1 MNSKYLLDLQSR
13 PELFILV
20 LMVVIIAMLII
31 PLPTYIIDFLIAINL
46 IMALLVF
53 MGSFYIERILDFS
66 TFPTVL
72 LITTLFRLAISIS
85 TSRLVLL
92 EADAG
97 DIIASF
103 GEFVIGDSLIVGF
116 VVFSIVTI
124 VQFIVIT
131 KGSER
136 VAEVAA
142 RFSLDGMPGK
152 QMSID
157 ADMRAGIIDAD
168 GARERRSVLERES
181 QLYGSFDGA
190 MKFIKG
196 DAIASIIIIFVNLI
210 GGISVGVTQYDMD
223 VSTALSTYTV
233 LTIGDGLVAQIPAL
247 LISISAGFIV
257 TKVNG
262 ESDNM
267 GRNMITQLFR
277 NPFVLLVTSVLAI
290 GLGFLPGFPLL
301 VFVML
306 AGITGTIYFF
316 KTVRNKNF
324 SAENKELSY
333 VNFMDDSIVTDAIE
347 DNLELIENIDNVVIN
362 VTPLMMGFCPD
373 AFDYFSEKNVSGKIR
388 SQFLI
393 DYGIRLP
400 DIVITKVNSLEKNMV
415 SMYIN
420 ELNLVKFEIF
430 HELMRVVSHS
440 ENIVA
445 PNVSFVY
452 GKNKEVWVE
461 KSKAHD
467 LSELGISLR
476 SPLDELYQSVSLSIL
491 RNISEIF
498 GVQETKFLMDSCE
511 SQYPDLVREVLRYLT
526 MQRVAEVLQRLLN
539 ERVSVRNIR
548 LIMEA
553 LALWAPRENNIII
566 LVEQVRGVLSRYVCQ
581 RFLHNN
587 ILNAIMLS
595 GDCEEKFRQSIRQVS
610 SGAMLNMSPSEVDAL
625 IDRFTVGFEGYDV
638 KNFVILCSV
647 DIRRYV
653 KKFLEAKYQDLG
665 VISFDEINDN
675 ISVNIIKTI

>member
-1 MNSKYLLDLQSR
+1 MKHYNLKFKA
-13 PELFILV
+13 ELFILL
-20 LMVVIIAMLII
+20 LMIVIIAMLII
-31 PLPTYIIDFLIAINL
+31 PLPTYIIDFLIALNL
-46 IMALLVF
+46 IIALLIF

-66 TFPTVL
+66 TFPAIL

-85 TSRLVLL
+85 TSRLVLI

-97 DIIASF
+97 DIISSF

-116 VVFSIVTI
+116 VIFSIVTI

-157 ADMRAGIIDAD
+157 ADMRAGMINAD
-168 GARERRSVLERES
+168 EARERRSVLERES

-196 DAIASIIIIFVNLI
+196 DAIAGIIIIFVNLI
-210 GGISVGVTQYDMD
+210 GGISVGITQYDMD

-267 GRNMITQLFR
+267 GRTVINQLVR
-277 NPFVLLVTSVLAI
+277 NPFVLLVTSILAI
-290 GLGFLPGFPLL
+290 CMGLLPGFPLI
-301 VFVML
+301 VFLML
-306 AGITGTIYFF
+306 AGGVGTIYFF
-316 KTVRNKNF
+316 KTTIEKKALTQNGN
-324 SAENKELSY
+324 LSY
-333 VNFMDDSIVTDAIE
+333 VNLKEDNIDTNIIN
-347 DNLELIENIDNVVIN
+347 DNLELINNIDNVVIN
-362 VTPLMMGFCPD
+362 VTPLMIGFSPET
-373 AFDYFSEKNVSGKIR
+373 FEYFSDKCVSDKIR

-400 DIVITKVNSLEKNMV
+400 EITITTIKGLEKNMATLYV
-415 SMYIN
+415 N
-420 ELNLVKFEIF
+420 EVDLAKIEIYC
-430 HELMRVVSHS
+430 ELMRVVSFS
-440 ENIVA
+440 EKLVA
-445 PNVSFVY
+445 PNVNFTY
-452 GKNKEVWVE
+452 GKNKEMWVS
-461 KSKAHD
+461 KDKAHD
-467 LSELGISLR
+467 LSVLGIALR
-476 SPLDELYQSVSLSIL
+476 SPLDELYQCASISIL
-491 RNISEIF
+491 RNISEVF
-498 GVQETKFLMDSCE
+498 GIQETKFLMDSCE
-511 SQYPDLVREVLRYLT
+511 SQYPDLVHEVFRYIT
-526 MQRVAEVLQRLLN
+526 MQRIAEVLQRLLN

-553 LALWAPRENNIII
+553 LALWAPREKDIII
-566 LVEQVRGVLSRYVCQ
+566 LVEQIRGFMSRYICQ
-581 RFLHNN
+581 RFLQNN
-587 ILNAIMLS
+587 ILNVIMLS
-595 GDCEEKFRQSIRQVS
+595 GECEEQFRKSIRQVS
-610 SGAMLNMSPSEVDAL
+610 SGAMLNMSPSEADAL
-625 IDRFTVGFEGYDV
+625 IDKFTVGFEGYDV

-647 DIRRYV
+647 DVRRYV
-653 KKFLEAKYQDLG
+653 KKFLETKYQDIG
-665 VISFDEINDN
+665 VISFGEINDN
-675 ISVNIIKTI
+675 ISINIIKTI

>member
-46 IMALLVF
+46 IMSLLVF

-420 ELNLVKFEIF
+420 EINLVKFEIF

-553 LALWAPRENNIII
+553 LALWAPREKDIII

>member
-46 IMALLVF
+46 IMSLLVF

-553 LALWAPRENNIII
+553 LALWAPREKDIII

>member
-13 PELFILV
+13 PELFILA

-31 PLPTYIIDFLIAINL
+31 PLPTYIIDFLIALNL
-46 IMALLVF
+46 IIALLVF
-53 MGSFYIERILDFS
+53 MGSFYIEKILDFS

-168 GARERRSVLERES
+168 SARERRSVLERES

-210 GGISVGVTQYDMD
+210 GGIAVGITQYDMD
-223 VSTALSTYTV
+223 VPAALSTYTV

-267 GRNMITQLFR
+267 GRNVITQLFR

-290 GLGFLPGFPLL
+290 CLGFLPGFPLL
-301 VFVML
+301 VFLML
-306 AGITGTIYFF
+306 AGITGAIYFF
-316 KTVRNKNF
+316 KTERNKNF
-324 SAENKELSY
+324 STENKELSY
-333 VNFMDDSIVTDAIE
+333 VNFMDNNVIADTID
-347 DNLELIENIDNVVIN
+347 DNLELIEDIDNVVIN
-362 VTPLMMGFCPD
+362 VTPLMIGFSSD

-400 DIVITKVNSLEKNMV
+400 DITITKVNSLEKNMV
-415 SMYIN
+415 SLYVNEIN
-420 ELNLVKFEIF
+420 LAKFEIF

-440 ENIVA
+440 ENIIA

-461 KSKAHD
+461 KNKAHD
-467 LSELGISLR
+467 LSDLGISLR
-476 SPLDELYQSVSLSIL
+476 SPLDELYQSISFSIL

-553 LALWAPRENNIII
+553 LALWAPREKDIIT

-587 ILNAIMLS
+587 ILNVIMLS
-595 GDCEEKFRQSIRQVS
+595 GDCEENFRQSIRQVS

>member
-1 MNSKYLLDLQSR
+1 MKYLLDLQSR
-13 PELFILV
+13 PELFILA

-31 PLPTYIIDFLIAINL
+31 PLPTYIIDFLIALNL
-46 IMALLVF
+46 IIALLVF

-97 DIIASF
+97 DIISSF

-168 GARERRSVLERES
+168 SARERRSVLERES

-267 GRNMITQLFR
+267 GRNVITQLFR

-290 GLGFLPGFPLL
+290 CLGFLPGFPLL

-316 KTVRNKNF
+316 KRVRNKNF
-324 SAENKELSY
+324 STENKELSY
-333 VNFMDDSIVTDAIE
+333 VNFMDDSIVTDTID
-347 DNLELIENIDNVVIN
+347 DNLELIEDIDNVVIN
-362 VTPLMMGFCPD
+362 VTPLMIGFCPD

-400 DIVITKVNSLEKNMV
+400 DISITKVNSLEKNMV
-415 SMYIN
+415 SLYVN
-420 ELNLVKFEIF
+420 EINLVKFEIF

-511 SQYPDLVREVLRYLT
+511 SQYPDLVREVLRYIT

-539 ERVSVRNIR
+539 ERVSIRNIK

-553 LALWAPRENNIII
+553 LALWAPREKDIIT

-595 GDCEEKFRQSIRQVS
+595 GDCEERFRQSIRQVS
-610 SGAMLNMSPSEVDAL
+610 SGAMLNMSPSEADVL

-665 VISFDEINDN
+665 VISFNEINDN
-675 ISVNIIKTI
+675 ISINIIKTI